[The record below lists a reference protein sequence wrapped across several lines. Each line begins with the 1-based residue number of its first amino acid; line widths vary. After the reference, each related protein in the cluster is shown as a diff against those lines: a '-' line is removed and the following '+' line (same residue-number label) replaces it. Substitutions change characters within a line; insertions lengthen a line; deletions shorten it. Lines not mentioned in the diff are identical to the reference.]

1 MANTVSI
8 ISYANTFAD
17 WVVSTNAL
25 AKENNDIAANNY
37 VKPTGT
43 LYLNDPTLGLQVANN
58 AVFAGQ
64 LLVQGIGSSAY
75 VQNNL
80 QVGQQVY
87 FTNTVLGLVNSGQ
100 ANIGGLL
107 LASGSGTG
115 LIVSNNATI
124 GGNTSILGNTALNI
138 VNANTITVTNL
149 YNSYLSASFAA
160 ANLALYEVQYAWSQ
174 ANTATI
180 VAVGSF
186 NEANAAFNT
195 ANNVFAAGS
204 YANSAFL
211 NSNGAFTQANAAYGS
226 QNTTGS
232 YANSSYVQ
240 ANAAFIQANAAYTRA
255 NNSLNA
261 NTGGT
266 ITGPVHIT
274 STLTVDQA
282 LVLSGGTV
290 TDSNSFTLRAATGT
304 ADGVSS
310 TFAVN
315 RGTSANA
322 ILRWNDANTIWDLRD
337 VNFPN
342 NYYQIL
348 TTNNV
353 SNNISAIS
361 TLSVASSNAVNTV
374 YTYSQSVFTQANS
387 AYSSQNTTG
396 VYANSAF
403 SVANQAYTQANSAF
417 LEALNAYNQ
426 ANWASLQANGAF
438 IQANA
443 VYALTNTTL
452 TQTGSSYS
460 TANGSFVQANVAY
473 STANSSAVY
482 ANGAFAQAN
491 AAFIKANTPPAIANS
506 AATYANGA
514 FVQAN
519 GAFAQT
525 NAAFNLANT
534 AILTINGTS
543 GRVSACTVVNFGGQG
558 YTTTLD
564 MVPLSPNPAAT
575 YSGVVTSLVVDNYG
589 RITQATA
596 CTSSVGTVTQVTAD
610 TSAGSSAYTY
620 PISVSNSGT
629 TPKITVNAT
638 GVTSGTY
645 GSSTGYVETVTV
657 DQFGRITSIA
667 GSTSTPIT
675 SVTFSGGSAKT
686 GSSISVSSGDITGAL
701 GFTPYNA
708 TNPSNYISA
717 SYLTT
722 NNYATQSYVTGQ
734 GYITSSYL
742 SNNNYAT
749 QSYVTG
755 QGYITSTTTGGI
767 SATASG
773 VTGVTLQ
780 TGLGI
785 SSNPTFNTITCN
797 LLQSNGDVIA
807 YYSSDKNLK
816 TNVVPITDALAKV
829 LQLNGF
835 TFNWNDTAVENNQ
848 KNANI
853 REAGIFAQEVKEIL
867 PEVVAER
874 SDGTLAVRYEQLV
887 PLLIE
892 AIKELNDKV
901 EILQSKN
908 TRKTT
913 KK

>member
-226 QNTTGS
+226 QNTTGF

-452 TQTGSSYS
+452 TQTGSSYG

-473 STANSSAVY
+473 STANSSGVY

-543 GRVSACTVVNFGGQG
+543 GRVSACTVINFGGQG
-558 YTTTLD
+558 YTTNLD

-575 YSGVVTSLVVDNYG
+575 YSGVVTSIVVDNYG

-596 CTSSVGTVTQVTAD
+596 CTASLGSVTQVTAD
-610 TSAGSSAYTY
+610 TSAGSSSYTY
-620 PISVSNSGT
+620 PISVSNSST

-638 GVTSGTY
+638 GVSSGTY
-645 GSSTGYVETVTV
+645 GGTSGYVTTVAV
-657 DQFGRITSIA
+657 DQFGRITSIS
-667 GSTSTPIT
+667 GSSSTPIT
-675 SVTFSGGSAKT
+675 TVTIGGTNKT
-686 GSSISVSSGDITGAL
+686 GSSITISSTDITNAL
-701 GFTPYNA
+701 GFTPYSA
-708 TNPSNYISA
+708 ANPSSYITSSA
-717 SYLTT
+717 LSGYATQSYVTGQGYLTST
-722 NNYATQSYVTGQ
+722 SLSGYATQSYVTGQ
-734 GYITSSYL
+734 GYITSS
-742 SNNNYAT
+742 SNITGTAYNIT
-749 QSYVTG
+749 QYPLNQSV
-755 QGYITSTTTGGI
+755 STT
-767 SATASG
+767 AS
-773 VTGVTLQ
+773 
-780 TGLGI
+780 
-785 SSNPTFNTITCN
+785 PTFQTVNCST
-797 LLQSNGDVIA
+797 LSSSGDVIA
-807 YYSSDKNLK
+807 YASSDKDLK
-816 TNVVPITDALAKV
+816 TNVEEITDALDKV
-829 LQLNGF
+829 KQLTGF
-835 TFNWNDTAVENNQ
+835 TYNWNDKAVELYQ
-848 KNANI
+848 KDPDQ
-853 REAGIFAQEVKEIL
+853 REAGIFAQDVQKVQ
-867 PEVVAER
+867 PEVVATR
-874 SDGTLAVRYEQLV
+874 TDGTLAVRYEKLV

-892 AIKELNDKV
+892 AIKELSDKV
-901 EILQSKN
+901 EMLESKN
-908 TRKTT
+908 TRRTT